1 MTEDDK
7 KHSRKIV
14 NSLWDNDLVE
24 TKKNL
29 TNQLLTKVQTFL
41 VGKKKDISKNMFKGD
56 MNEKG

>member
-7 KHSRKIV
+7 KQSRKIV

-41 VGKKKDISKNMFKGD
+41 IGKKKDISKNMFKD
-56 MNEKG
+56 NPNEKN

>member
-7 KHSRKIV
+7 KQSRKIV

-29 TNQLLTKVQTFL
+29 TDQLLTTVQTFL
-41 VGKKKDISKNMFKGD
+41 VGKKKDISKNMFKD
-56 MNEKG
+56 NPNEKN